1 MKNIL
6 CVKWGDKYS
15 TEYVEKLKQQ
25 IEKYCSYD
33 FNFYCL
39 TDKPEK
45 EYDLQ
50 LPELWDK
57 YFIPDRFW
65 AYRKL
70 YMFDEELFPDIQG
83 DEFLFFDLD
92 VVFHNSIDYF
102 FELEMSK
109 PWIVRG
115 WWNDLEE
122 CKKNYNK
129 GCLLYTSPSPRD

>member
-25 IEKYCSYD
+25 IEKHCSYD

-115 WWNDLEE
+115 LS
-122 CKKNYNK
+122 
-129 GCLLYTSPSPRD
+129 LIHI